1 MICPIYSDLIRQ
13 ADNKADVVVEPI
25 VEANEDEQDPWRI
38 GPPQATVA
46 RRAQSYSDFYHVV
59 TEFAARGD
67 TLQRKG
73 SLDATAQQ
81 ESSAGTELGFEDDFA
96 TVEDHLLDES
106 HAHYDRYAEELL
118 LTESQLGGLLSSTDD
133 TLELLSSLS
142 ASFEAVAAQTEAFR
156 QQCESLV
163 TERRRLTGLADAIE
177 DNARYYTYLEP
188 ITRRLNA
195 PGAANLVKGKDFPEM
210 LSSLDSC
217 LVYMEGHPKQLESA
231 TYRAKYRLLLT
242 RGLTLIRH
250 HFTRTLGDIAND
262 IAQRIQGGQLKETT
276 HSALLYAKFRVPA
289 PEMKA
294 LGVEIQKRAVPTPD
308 DVDAERE
315 PEYAGLMRELY
326 QSYSTTRGRLI
337 LPLVSRK
344 MAEVASTP
352 QQSDV
357 LAFSKSAI
365 SFMRGIC
372 LDEHELWFEWFESD
386 GALYDFL
393 ESLMEPMYDYLRPRT
408 IHETK
413 LEKLCELCATIQA
426 RYMDVDAEDDDD
438 DSDVASSVMSPNA
451 NGKYNTARKLD
462 FASLVQPALE
472 DAQTRLVF
480 LALGVL
486 RDGIENYK
494 AQTKDLEWPKPNAS
508 TTNGHKKG
516 PVLSGRRTSATK
528 IPKSPNVDAE
538 NSDDAESMFSTALD
552 SHSKSSHGK
561 KDWYPTLPK
570 ALWLLRR
577 IYRLVHS
584 SVFDDLAHRI
594 VHSTTLS
601 LMSASHQISSKTSSP
616 ANGQLFLLTHLL
628 HLKQQIVAFD
638 IEFVPPE
645 VEFDFSSV
653 TNTFYELRD
662 RGALWNPTSWYRL
675 VSGAVGGGL
684 LPRVVE
690 NMFDAKAELDGQLRA
705 VINDYVNASAAHILA
720 PLSPESIAAGSKP
733 GVKDEDR
740 FDALKAVRTVRGLAE
755 RNAPLLRAKLEEF
768 LADDRRTLETLVMAV
783 RDQVVLGYEE
793 FFDGWIEQQG
803 GERKVS
809 RKGKGRESD
818 VLGPEVF
825 GEIVGRVFEIKA
837 LDDMDDGDGS

>member
-1 MICPIYSDLIRQ
+1 MSQLE
-13 ADNKADVVVEPI
+13 K
-25 VEANEDEQDPWRI
+25 EDGLQSKNSLDGTVQD
-38 GPPQATVA
+38 AA
-46 RRAQSYSDFYHVV
+46 V
-59 TEFAARGD
+59 TE
-67 TLQRKG
+67 L
-73 SLDATAQQ
+73 
-81 ESSAGTELGFEDDFA
+81 ELGFEDDFA
-96 TVEDHLLDES
+96 VLEDRLLDES
-106 HAHYDRYAEELL
+106 HAQYESYAEQLL
-118 LTESQLGGLLSSTDD
+118 LSESQLSGLLTSTDD
-133 TLELLSSLS
+133 TLQLLSRLS
-142 ASFEAVAAQTEAFR
+142 ASFDAVAAQTEAFR

-163 TERRRLTGLADAIE
+163 MERRRLTGLADAIE

-188 ITRRLNA
+188 MTRRLNA

-217 LVYMEGHPKQLESA
+217 LVYMEAHPKQLESE

-250 HFTRTLGDIAND
+250 HITRALGDIAND
-262 IAQRIQGGQLKETT
+262 IAHRIQGGQLKETT

-289 PEMKA
+289 PELKT

-315 PEYAGLMRELY
+315 PEYASLMRELY

-344 MAEVASTP
+344 MAEIATTQ

-357 LAFSKSAI
+357 LAFSKTAI

-426 RYMDVDAEDDDD
+426 RYMDVDADDDD
-438 DSDVASSVMSPNA
+438 DESDVDSGTMSPVLNGRASS
-451 NGKYNTARKLD
+451 ARKLD

-494 AQTKDLEWPKPNAS
+494 AKPADLEWPKSGS
-508 TTNGHKKG
+508 TTANGNKKG
-516 PVLSGRRTSATK
+516 PVLSGRRASNSKTV
-528 IPKSPNVDAE
+528 KSPTTELEN
-538 NSDDAESMFSTALD
+538 NSDSESMFSTALG
-552 SHSKSSHGK
+552 SHATPKQA
-561 KDWYPTLPK
+561 DYWYPTLPK

-601 LMSASHQISSKTSSP
+601 LISASHLITNKTSNQ
-616 ANGQLFLLTHLL
+616 ADGQLFLLTHLL

-690 NMFDAKAELDGQLRA
+690 NMFDAKAALDGQLRS
-705 VINDYVNASAAHILA
+705 VINDFVNASATHILA
-720 PLSPESIAAGSKP
+720 PLSPETIAAGTKP
-733 GVKDEDR
+733 NVKEEER

-755 RNAPLLRAKLEEF
+755 KNAPLLREKLEIF
-768 LADDRRTLETLVMAV
+768 LADDARTLETLVMAV

-793 FFDGWIEQQG
+793 FFDGWIEKNG
-803 GERKVS
+803 GERRVS
-809 RKGKGRESD
+809 RKGKGREND

-825 GEIVGRVFEIKA
+825 GDIVSRVFDVRGVDE
-837 LDDMDDGDGS
+837 GDE

>member
-1 MICPIYSDLIRQ
+1 
-13 ADNKADVVVEPI
+13 
-25 VEANEDEQDPWRI
+25 
-38 GPPQATVA
+38 
-46 RRAQSYSDFYHVV
+46 
-59 TEFAARGD
+59 
-67 TLQRKG
+67 LQRKK
-73 SLDATAQQ
+73 SLDGKSLHEAV
-81 ESSAGTELGFEDDFA
+81 AGLELGFEHELA
-96 TVEDHLLDES
+96 TLEDRLLDES
-106 HAHYDRYAEELL
+106 HAQYEGYAEQLL
-118 LTESQLGGLLSSTDD
+118 LSESQLSGLLSSTDD

-142 ASFEAVAAQTEAFR
+142 ASFDAVAAQTEAFR
-156 QQCESLV
+156 QQCEFLV
-163 TERRRLTGLADAIE
+163 VERRRLTGLADAIE

-188 ITRRLNA
+188 MTRRLNA
-195 PGAANLVKGKDFPEM
+195 PGAANLVKGSDFPEM

-250 HFTRTLGDIAND
+250 HITRALGDIASD
-262 IAQRIQGGQLKETT
+262 IAQRIQVGHLKETT

-289 PEMKA
+289 PELKA

-308 DVDAERE
+308 DVDADRE
-315 PEYAGLMRELY
+315 PEYASLMRELY

-344 MAEVASTP
+344 MAEIASTP
-352 QQSDV
+352 DQSDV
-357 LAFSKSAI
+357 LAFSKTAI

-393 ESLMEPMYDYLRPRT
+393 EGLMEPMYDYLRPRT

-426 RYMDVDAEDDDD
+426 RYMDSDADSDDD
-438 DSDVASSVMSPNA
+438 DSDVDSGPMSPIA
-451 NGKYNTARKLD
+451 NGRYSTVRKLD
-462 FASLVQPALE
+462 FATMVQPALE

-486 RDGIENYK
+486 RDGIESYK
-494 AQTKDLEWPKPNAS
+494 AKPADLEWPKPNAS
-508 TTNGHKKG
+508 ISNGNKNG
-516 PVLSGRRTSATK
+516 PALSGRRTSATK
-528 IPKSPNVDAE
+528 NLKSPSPDGDDK
-538 NSDDAESMFSTALD
+538 NSDSESMFSTALA
-552 SHSKSSHGK
+552 SHSTPKHA
-561 KDWYPTLPK
+561 DYWYPTLPK

-601 LMSASHQISSKTSSP
+601 LVSASHLIATKTSSP

-638 IEFVPPE
+638 IEFIPPE

-662 RGALWNPTSWYRL
+662 RGALWNPASWYRL

-690 NMFDAKAELDGQLRA
+690 NMLDAKAALDGQLRS
-705 VINDYVNASAAHILA
+705 VINDFVSASAAHILA
-720 PLSPESIAAGSKP
+720 PLSPETIAAGTKP
-733 GVKDEDR
+733 NVSEDDR

-755 RNAPLLRAKLEEF
+755 KNAPLLREQLRSF
-768 LADDRRTLETLVMAV
+768 LPDDGRTLETLVLAV

-793 FFDGWIEQQG
+793 FFDDWVQRQG
-803 GERKVS
+803 GERRVS
-809 RKGKGRESD
+809 RKGPGWENV

-825 GEIVGRVFEIKA
+825 GEIVGRVFDVGSLEEG
-837 LDDMDDGDGS
+837 GDGSDSG

>member
-1 MICPIYSDLIRQ
+1 LDHGVKDGAAADLEL
-13 ADNKADVVVEPI
+13 DFE
-25 VEANEDEQDPWRI
+25 NE
-38 GPPQATVA
+38 
-46 RRAQSYSDFYHVV
+46 F
-59 TEFAARGD
+59 
-67 TLQRKG
+67 
-73 SLDATAQQ
+73 TA
-81 ESSAGTELGFEDDFA
+81 LEDQ
-96 TVEDHLLDES
+96 LLEES
-106 HAHYDRYAEELL
+106 HAQYESYAEQLL
-118 LTESQLGGLLSSTDD
+118 LSDLQLSGLLSSTDD

-142 ASFEAVAAQTEAFR
+142 ASFDAVAAQTEAFR

-163 TERRRLTGLADAIE
+163 VERRRLTGLADAIE

-188 ITRRLNA
+188 MTRRLNA
-195 PGAANLVKGKDFPEM
+195 PGAANLVKGNDFPEM

-217 LVYMEGHPKQLESA
+217 LVYMESHPKQLESA

-250 HFTRTLGDIAND
+250 HFTRALGDIAND
-262 IAQRIQGGQLKETT
+262 IAHRIQGGQLKETT

-289 PEMKA
+289 PELKA

-344 MAEVASTP
+344 MAEVGSSS

-357 LAFSKSAI
+357 LAFSKTAI

-413 LEKLCELCATIQA
+413 LEKLCELCATVQA
-426 RYMDVDAEDDDD
+426 RYMDVDADDDGD
-438 DSDVASSVMSPNA
+438 DSDVDSGVMSPND
-451 NGKYNTARKLD
+451 NGRPNTARKLD

-494 AQTKDLEWPKPNAS
+494 AKPADLEWPKSSPAAA
-508 TTNGHKKG
+508 NGTQKG
-516 PVLSGRRTSATK
+516 PALSGRRASK
-528 IPKSPNVDAE
+528 IETPKSPTTE
-538 NSDDAESMFSTALD
+538 QETTSDSESMFSTALASQSTPKHAD
-552 SHSKSSHGK
+552 Y
-561 KDWYPTLPK
+561 WYPTLPK

-601 LMSASHQISSKTSSP
+601 LLAASHLISAKTSTP

-638 IEFVPPE
+638 IEFIPPE

-690 NMFDAKAELDGQLRA
+690 NMLDAKAALDGQLRA
-705 VINDYVNASAAHILA
+705 VINDFVSAEAAHILA
-720 PLSPESIAAGSKP
+720 PLAPETIAAASKP
-733 GVKDEDR
+733 GLADSER

-755 RNAPLLRAKLEEF
+755 KNAPLLRARLGAF
-768 LADDRRTLETLVMAV
+768 LAGDARTLETLVMAV
-783 RDQVVLGYEE
+783 RDQVVVGYEE
-793 FFDGWIEQQG
+793 FFDAWVEKT
-803 GERKVS
+803 GEGRVS
-809 RKGKGRESD
+809 RKGKRKESE

-825 GEIVGRVFEIKA
+825 GEVVGRVFDVRGLE
-837 LDDMDDGDGS
+837 GDGLEEE

>member
-1 MICPIYSDLIRQ
+1 VTRLSEREDGRQ
-13 ADNKADVVVEPI
+13 RKNSLDHGVK
-25 VEANEDEQDPWRI
+25 NE
-38 GPPQATVA
+38 TVA
-46 RRAQSYSDFYHVV
+46 DLELDFEN
-59 TEFAARGD
+59 EF
-67 TLQRKG
+67 
-73 SLDATAQQ
+73 TA
-81 ESSAGTELGFEDDFA
+81 LEDQ
-96 TVEDHLLDES
+96 LLEES
-106 HAHYDRYAEELL
+106 HAQYESYTEQLL
-118 LTESQLGGLLSSTDD
+118 LSDSQLSGLLSSTDD

-142 ASFEAVAAQTEAFR
+142 ASFDAVAAQTEAFR

-163 TERRRLTGLADAIE
+163 VERRRLTGLADAIE

-188 ITRRLNA
+188 MTRRLNA
-195 PGAANLVKGKDFPEM
+195 PGAANLVKGNDFPEM

-217 LVYMEGHPKQLESA
+217 LVYMESHPKQLESA

-250 HFTRTLGDIAND
+250 HFTRALGDIAND
-262 IAQRIQGGQLKETT
+262 IAHRIQGGQLKETT

-289 PEMKA
+289 PELKA

-315 PEYAGLMRELY
+315 PEYASLLRELY

-344 MAEVASTP
+344 MAEVASSS

-357 LAFSKSAI
+357 LAFSKTAI

-426 RYMDVDAEDDDD
+426 RYMDVDADDDAD
-438 DSDVASSVMSPNA
+438 DSDVDSGVMSPSV
-451 NGKYNTARKLD
+451 NGRPNTARKLD

-494 AQTKDLEWPKPNAS
+494 AKPADLEWPKMSS
-508 TTNGHKKG
+508 TAANGTQKG
-516 PVLSGRRTSATK
+516 PALSGRRASNTKTPMSPTAEQEPTSD
-528 IPKSPNVDAE
+528 S
-538 NSDDAESMFSTALD
+538 ESMFSTALASQSTPKHAD
-552 SHSKSSHGK
+552 Y
-561 KDWYPTLPK
+561 WYPTLPK

-601 LMSASHQISSKTSSP
+601 LLAASNLISAKTSTP

-638 IEFVPPE
+638 IEFIPPE

-690 NMFDAKAELDGQLRA
+690 NMLDAKAALDGQLRA
-705 VINDYVNASAAHILA
+705 VINDFVSAEAAHILA
-720 PLSPESIAAGSKP
+720 PLAPETIAAGSKP
-733 GVKDEDR
+733 GLADSER

-755 RNAPLLRAKLEEF
+755 RNSPLLRARLGAF
-768 LADDRRTLETLVMAV
+768 LKGDARTLETLVMAV
-783 RDQVVLGYEE
+783 RDQVVVGYEE
-793 FFDGWIEQQG
+793 FFDAWVERTGEGRG
-803 GERKVS
+803 G
-809 RKGKGRESD
+809 RKGKRKESE

-825 GEIVGRVFEIKA
+825 GEVVGRVFDVRGLE
-837 LDDMDDGDGS
+837 GDGLEEE

>member
-1 MICPIYSDLIRQ
+1 VTRLSE
-13 ADNKADVVVEPI
+13 K
-25 VEANEDEQDPWRI
+25 ED
-38 GPPQATVA
+38 GA
-46 RRAQSYSDFYHVV
+46 
-59 TEFAARGD
+59 
-67 TLQRKG
+67 QRKD
-73 SLDATAQQ
+73 SLDHGFKKESAADLELDFENDFTA
-81 ESSAGTELGFEDDFA
+81 LGDQ
-96 TVEDHLLDES
+96 LLEES
-106 HAHYDRYAEELL
+106 HAQYESYAEQLL
-118 LTESQLGGLLSSTDD
+118 LSDSQLSGLLSSTDD

-142 ASFEAVAAQTEAFR
+142 ASFDAVAAQTEMFR

-163 TERRRLTGLADAIE
+163 IERRRLTGLADAIE

-188 ITRRLNA
+188 MTRRLNA
-195 PGAANLVKGKDFPEM
+195 PGAANLVKGNDFPEM

-217 LVYMEGHPKQLESA
+217 LVYMESHPKQLESA

-250 HFTRTLGDIAND
+250 HFTRALGDIAND
-262 IAQRIQGGQLKETT
+262 IAHRIQGGQLKETT

-289 PEMKA
+289 PELKL

-315 PEYAGLMRELY
+315 PEYASLMRELY

-344 MAEVASTP
+344 MAEVGSTP

-357 LAFSKSAI
+357 LAFSKTAI

-426 RYMDVDAEDDDD
+426 RYMDVDADDDD
-438 DSDVASSVMSPNA
+438 DNDSDVDSDVVSPSV
-451 NGKYNTARKLD
+451 NGRPNTARKLD

-494 AQTKDLEWPKPNAS
+494 AKPADLEWPKSSPSA
-508 TTNGHKKG
+508 TNGHQKG
-516 PVLSGRRTSATK
+516 PVLSGRRTSTTK
-528 IPKSPNVDAE
+528 TPKSPTAE
-538 NSDDAESMFSTALD
+538 TDNTSDSEKMFSTALASQSTPKHAD
-552 SHSKSSHGK
+552 Y
-561 KDWYPTLPK
+561 WYATLPK

-601 LMSASHQISSKTSSP
+601 LVAASHLITTKTSTA

-662 RGALWNPTSWYRL
+662 RGALWNPASWYRL

-690 NMFDAKAELDGQLRA
+690 NMLDAKAALDGQLRA
-705 VINDYVNASAAHILA
+705 VINDFVSAEAAHILA
-720 PLSPESIAAGSKP
+720 PLAPETIAAGSKP
-733 GVKDEDR
+733 NLKDDER

-755 RNAPLLRAKLEEF
+755 KNAPLLRARLQSF
-768 LADDRRTLETLVMAV
+768 LAGDLRTLETLVMAV

-793 FFDGWIEQQG
+793 FFDGWMQTQG
-803 GERKVS
+803 GERRVS
-809 RKGKGRESD
+809 RKGKGREND

-825 GEIVGRVFEIKA
+825 GELVGRVFDVRGLEE
-837 LDDMDDGDGS
+837 GQEEY

>member
-1 MICPIYSDLIRQ
+1 VTRLSE
-13 ADNKADVVVEPI
+13 K
-25 VEANEDEQDPWRI
+25 ED
-38 GPPQATVA
+38 G
-46 RRAQSYSDFYHVV
+46 
-59 TEFAARGD
+59 
-67 TLQRKG
+67 LQRKN
-73 SLDATAQQ
+73 SLDHGVKGEAAADLELDFENEFTA
-81 ESSAGTELGFEDDFA
+81 L
-96 TVEDHLLDES
+96 EDHLLEES
-106 HAHYDRYAEELL
+106 HAQYESYAEQLL
-118 LTESQLGGLLSSTDD
+118 LSDSQLSGLLSSTDD

-142 ASFEAVAAQTEAFR
+142 ASFDAVAAQTEAFR

-163 TERRRLTGLADAIE
+163 VERRRLTGLADAIE

-188 ITRRLNA
+188 MTRRLNA
-195 PGAANLVKGKDFPEM
+195 PGAANLVKGSDFSEM

-217 LVYMEGHPKQLESA
+217 LVYMESHPKQLESA

-250 HFTRTLGDIAND
+250 HFTRALGDIAND
-262 IAQRIQGGQLKETT
+262 IAHRIQGGQLKETT

-289 PEMKA
+289 PELKA

-315 PEYAGLMRELY
+315 PEYASLMRELY

-344 MAEVASTP
+344 MAELASSS

-357 LAFSKSAI
+357 LAFSKTAI

-413 LEKLCELCATIQA
+413 LEKLCELCATVQA
-426 RYMDVDAEDDDD
+426 RYMDVDADDDGD
-438 DSDVASSVMSPNA
+438 DSDIDSGVMSPSF
-451 NGKYNTARKLD
+451 NGRPNTARKLD

-494 AQTKDLEWPKPNAS
+494 AKPADLEWPKSNPAAA
-508 TTNGHKKG
+508 NGTQKG
-516 PVLSGRRTSATK
+516 PALSGRRASHTK
-528 IPKSPNVDAE
+528 TPKSPTAE
-538 NSDDAESMFSTALD
+538 TDNTSDSESMFSTALASQSTPKHAD
-552 SHSKSSHGK
+552 Y
-561 KDWYPTLPK
+561 WYPTLPK

-601 LMSASHQISSKTSSP
+601 LLAASNLTSAKTSTP

-638 IEFVPPE
+638 IEFIPPE

-690 NMFDAKAELDGQLRA
+690 NMLDAKAALDGQLRA
-705 VINDYVNASAAHILA
+705 VINDFVSAEAAHILA
-720 PLSPESIAAGSKP
+720 PLAPETIAAGSKP
-733 GVKDEDR
+733 GLADSER
-740 FDALKAVRTVRGLAE
+740 FDALQAVRTVRGLAE
-755 RNAPLLRAKLEEF
+755 KNAPLLRGRLGAF
-768 LADDRRTLETLVMAV
+768 LAGDARTLETLVMAV
-783 RDQVVLGYEE
+783 RDQVVVGYEE
-793 FFDGWIEQQG
+793 FFDAWVEKT
-803 GERKVS
+803 GEGRVS
-809 RKGKGRESD
+809 RKGKRKESE

-825 GEIVGRVFEIKA
+825 GEVVGRVFDVRGVGEEEG
-837 LDDMDDGDGS
+837 LEE

>member
-1 MICPIYSDLIRQ
+1 
-13 ADNKADVVVEPI
+13 
-25 VEANEDEQDPWRI
+25 
-38 GPPQATVA
+38 
-46 RRAQSYSDFYHVV
+46 V
-59 TEFAARGD
+59 TRLSENGD
-67 TLQRKG
+67 GVQRKN
-73 SLDATAQQ
+73 SLDH
-81 ESSAGTELGFEDDFA
+81 GTSDEAIADLELDFENDFVA
-96 TVEDHLLDES
+96 LEDRLLEES
-106 HAHYDRYAEELL
+106 HAQYERYADQLL
-118 LTESQLGGLLSSTDD
+118 LSDSHLGSLLSSTDD

-142 ASFEAVAAQTEAFR
+142 ASFDAVAAQTEAFR

-163 TERRRLTGLADAIE
+163 VERRRLTGLADAIE

-188 ITRRLNA
+188 MTRRLNA
-195 PGAANLVKGKDFPEM
+195 PGAANLVKGSDFPEM

-217 LVYMEGHPKQLESA
+217 LVYMESHPKQLESA

-250 HFTRTLGDIAND
+250 HFTRALGDIAND
-262 IAQRIQGGQLKETT
+262 IVQRIQGGQLKETT
-276 HSALLYAKFRVPA
+276 QSALLYAKFRVPA
-289 PEMKA
+289 PELKA

-315 PEYAGLMRELY
+315 PEYASLMRELY

-344 MAEVASTP
+344 MAELASTSTS

-357 LAFSKSAI
+357 LTFAKTAI
-365 SFMRGIC
+365 SFIRGIC

-426 RYMDVDAEDDDD
+426 RYMDVEADNDDETD
-438 DSDVASSVMSPNA
+438 DSDVDSGVLSPINNGRSS
-451 NGKYNTARKLD
+451 TARKLD

-486 RDGIENYK
+486 QDGIENYK
-494 AQTKDLEWPKPNAS
+494 AKPADLKWPKSSVAPA
-508 TTNGHKKG
+508 NGHKTG
-516 PVLSGRRTSATK
+516 PVLSGRRTLNTRDL
-528 IPKSPNVDAE
+528 KSPTTEQDSP
-538 NSDDAESMFSTALD
+538 SDSESMFSTALASQSTPKHAD
-552 SHSKSSHGK
+552 Y
-561 KDWYPTLPK
+561 WYPTLPK

-601 LMSASHQISSKTSSP
+601 LVAASHLITSKTSTP

-628 HLKQQIVAFD
+628 YLKQQIVAFD

-662 RGALWNPTSWYRL
+662 RGALWNPASWYRL

-690 NMFDAKAELDGQLRA
+690 NMLDAKAALDGQLRA
-705 VINDYVNASAAHILA
+705 VINDFVSAEAAHILA
-720 PLSPESIAAGSKP
+720 PLAPEAIAAGSKP
-733 GVKDEDR
+733 NLKDDER
-740 FDALKAVRTVRGLAE
+740 FDELKAVRTVRGLAE
-755 RNAPLLRAKLEEF
+755 KNAPLLRARLQAF
-768 LADDRRTLETLVMAV
+768 LVGDARTLETLVMAV
-783 RDQVVLGYEE
+783 KDQVVLGYEE
-793 FFDGWIEQQG
+793 FFDGWLAAQG
-803 GERKVS
+803 EERRVS
-809 RKGKGRESD
+809 RKGKRKESEL
-818 VLGPEVF
+818 LGPEVF
-825 GEIVGRVFEIKA
+825 GEIVARVFDVRGLEA
-837 LDDMDDGDGS
+837 ELGEVGMG